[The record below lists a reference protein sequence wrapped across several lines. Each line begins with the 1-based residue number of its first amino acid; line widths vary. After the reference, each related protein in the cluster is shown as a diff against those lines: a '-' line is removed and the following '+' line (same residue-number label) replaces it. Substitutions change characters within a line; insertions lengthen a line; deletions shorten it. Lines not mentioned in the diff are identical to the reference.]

1 MRKTAIL
8 TSVAGLFL
16 LTAPAAFAQDPAPQ
30 TPPADPAASQSETV
44 SLQPGA
50 TVKGS
55 DGSTLGTLEG
65 AQNGASGQEITV
77 RGSDGQLRG
86 VPVAGLTQNG
96 ADVVVAWSSSQFTAA
111 PAIGAAT
118 SPAPATEP
126 APTPSEG
133 PPPAPA
139 NDPVATPEPVEPASP
154 PATETAPAPTE
165 PQS

>member
-30 TPPADPAASQSETV
+30 TPPADPAASQSQTV

-96 ADVVVAWSSSQFTAA
+96 SDVVVAWSSSQFTAA
-111 PAIGAAT
+111 PAIGGDA
-118 SPAPATEP
+118 SAPATET
-126 APTPSEG
+126 PTPSEG

-139 NDPVATPEPVEPASP
+139 NDPTATPEPVEPASP
-154 PATETAPAPTE
+154 PATETPPAPTT
-165 PQS
+165 PQA

>member
-30 TPPADPAASQSETV
+30 TPPTSPEASASQTV

-50 TVKGS
+50 MVKGS

-77 RGSDGQLRG
+77 RGSDGKLRG

-96 ADVVVAWSSSQFTAA
+96 SDVVVAWSSSQYSAA
-111 PAIGAAT
+111 PEIGGAA
-118 SPAPATEP
+118 SAPSTEP

-154 PATETAPAPTE
+154 PATETPPAPTE